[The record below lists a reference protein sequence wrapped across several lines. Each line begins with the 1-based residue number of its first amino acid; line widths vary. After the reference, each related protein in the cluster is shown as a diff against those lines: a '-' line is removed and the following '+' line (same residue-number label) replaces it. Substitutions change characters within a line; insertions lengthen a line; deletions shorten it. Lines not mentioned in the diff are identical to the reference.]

1 MTVDIEF
8 IVLYNEKNKE
18 QKQVNI
24 SKAIEEAIVD
34 GNAWHIEDEKSFY
47 RILFP
52 NATKE
57 QLKKYSD
64 IANIN

>member
-1 MTVDIEF
+1 MTDIGF
-8 IVLYNEKNKE
+8 IVPYNEKNKE

-24 SKAIEEAIVD
+24 CKAIEEAIDD
-34 GNAWHIEDEKSFY
+34 GNVWNVEDEKSFY